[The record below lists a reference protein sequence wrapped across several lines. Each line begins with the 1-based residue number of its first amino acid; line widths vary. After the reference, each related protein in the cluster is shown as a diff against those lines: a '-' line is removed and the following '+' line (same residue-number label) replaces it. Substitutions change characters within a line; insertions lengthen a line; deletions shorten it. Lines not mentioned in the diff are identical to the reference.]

1 MNWTCILDPQPT
13 YRQMGDIDFL
23 VPSEH
28 FDLARLLMLEQNYK
42 PLDEDDF
49 RHIEFQKNGV
59 LFELHRAFAIFN
71 DPERAK
77 LLDDLLKRGLG
88 YAKFSTGL
96 CMWTRHYRDTNMPAL
111 LRNTGWGDVLVAMER
126 R

>member
-59 LFELHRAFAIFN
+59 LFELHRAFATFN
-71 DPERAK
+71 DPECAK

-96 CMWTRHYRDTNMPAL
+96 CMWTRL
-111 LRNTGWGDVLVAMER
+111 LMMMHGSIPLHLLFAVSGWKDLPLL
-126 R
+126 

>member
-59 LFELHRAFAIFN
+59 LFELHRAFATFN
-71 DPERAK
+71 DPECAK

-88 YAKFSTGL
+88 
-96 CMWTRHYRDTNMPAL
+96 
-111 LRNTGWGDVLVAMER
+111 
-126 R
+126 